1 MGSKLEE
8 MLELE
13 PVPGAGKVSSK
24 YQSDT
29 LEGGYS
35 LMEEGIPIRI
45 RSRTSENFGIPREA
59 EEFMA
64 GKGYF
69 TQCLGAAQKTVPG
82 GFSVHSMTCYF
93 LLAGDNQIPLEYS
106 VQRVRDGKSFVTRTV
121 VANQNGNSI
130 CTSTLSFTRHGS
142 GGEEPLRH
150 ASTAPSGIISPPDIN
165 VDAMCISLGAPQTSP
180 VGIEGKEGS
189 PEQKR
194 IRSWIRAP
202 AKVLNAGSQN
212 EVHQM
217 ILGFLSDW
225 IFLPGV
231 PLVHGLWK
239 FPDAI
244 LSNIISSPLDGSDI
258 GMMATLS
265 HTIIVHEPFLIRAD
279 EWMLFEI
286 ETPWSGEG
294 RGLVNGKIYARD
306 GTLLATCFQEVFF
319 AVFLQDINNF

>member
-1 MGSKLEE
+1 MMGSKLEG

-13 PVPGAGKVSSK
+13 LVTGDGKVSSK
-24 YQSDT
+24 YESDI
-29 LEGGYS
+29 LRAGVLLMKEGK
-35 LMEEGIPIRI
+35 PIWI

-59 EEFMA
+59 EESMA
-64 GKGYF
+64 A
-69 TQCLGAAQKTVPG
+69 QCLGAAQKTVPD

-130 CTSTLSFTRHGS
+130 CTSTLSFSRPGS
-142 GGEEPLRH
+142 AGEEPLRH
-150 ASTAPSGIISPPDIN
+150 ASTAPSGILPPPDIN
-165 VDAMCISLGAPQTSP
+165 VDAMCISLRAPQTSP
-180 VGIEGKEGS
+180 VGIEGKGGS

-202 AKVLNAGSQN
+202 AKILNAGSQN

-231 PLVHGLWK
+231 PLAHGLWK

-244 LSNIISSPLDGSDI
+244 LSNTTSSPLDGSDI

-265 HTIIVHEPFLIRAD
+265 HTIIIHEPLLIRAD

-294 RGLVNGKIYARD
+294 RGV
-306 GTLLATCFQEVFF
+306 
-319 AVFLQDINNF
+319 

>member
-1 MGSKLEE
+1 MYVFHS
-8 MLELE
+8 
-13 PVPGAGKVSSK
+13 VVIA
-24 YQSDT
+24 
-29 LEGGYS
+29 
-35 LMEEGIPIRI
+35 
-45 RSRTSENFGIPREA
+45 
-59 EEFMA
+59 
-64 GKGYF
+64 
-69 TQCLGAAQKTVPG
+69 QCLGAAQKTVPD

-130 CTSTLSFTRHGS
+130 CTSTLSFSRPGS
-142 GGEEPLRH
+142 AGEEPLRH
-150 ASTAPSGIISPPDIN
+150 ASTAPSGILPPPDIN
-165 VDAMCISLGAPQTSP
+165 VDAMCISLRAPQTSP
-180 VGIEGKEGS
+180 VGIEGKGGS

-202 AKVLNAGSQN
+202 AKILNAGSQN

-231 PLVHGLWK
+231 PLAHGLWK

-244 LSNIISSPLDGSDI
+244 LSNTTSSPLDGSDI

-265 HTIIVHEPFLIRAD
+265 HTIIIHEPLLIRAD

-294 RGLVNGKIYARD
+294 RGLVVGKIHDRN
-306 GTLLATCFQEVFF
+306 GTLLASCFQEVYSP
-319 AVFLQDINNF
+319 VFLQWITKS